1 MKIRRQK
8 QMSEK
13 NKNIIISG
21 GGTGGHLFPALS
33 IADALMKRNASY
45 RILFVGA
52 EGRIEME
59 RVPAA
64 GYKIIGLPVSG
75 IQRKLTLKNLSFFIN
90 LWNSLRKAR
99 KVVKDFKPDIA
110 VGVGGYAS
118 FPVLWTAFRR
128 GVPIVLQEQ
137 NSYAGLANKLLG
149 KKAKKICVAYEHMER
164 YFPAENIVLT
174 GNPVRSNIQNIKE
187 KREEACQY
195 FGLDPKR
202 KTLLVIGGSLGA
214 ATLNGSVINSLQTL
228 KEAGCNVIW
237 QTGKLYHHKIM
248 QERELTKYPEIKPM
262 PFIERMDLAF
272 SIADIIVSRA
282 GAGTIS
288 ELCMVGKAVVLVPSP
303 NVAEDHQM
311 KNAMALVEKNAALI
325 VKDQDAESV
334 LIDEVIALMQ
344 DEKKMKDMGEQIKKM
359 EKPHAANTIVD
370 EIEKIMHQK

>member
-99 KVVKDFKPDIA
+99 KVVKDFKPDVA

-164 YFPAENIVLT
+164 YFPVENIVLT

-214 ATLNGSVINSLQTL
+214 ATLNKSVINSLQTL

-237 QTGKLYHHKIM
+237 QTGKLYHHNIM
-248 QERELTKYPEIKPM
+248 QNRELTKYSEIKPM

-311 KNAMALVEKNAALI
+311 KNAMALAEKNAALI
-325 VKDQDAESV
+325 VKDQDAGSV

-370 EIEKIMHQK
+370 EIEKIMDRK